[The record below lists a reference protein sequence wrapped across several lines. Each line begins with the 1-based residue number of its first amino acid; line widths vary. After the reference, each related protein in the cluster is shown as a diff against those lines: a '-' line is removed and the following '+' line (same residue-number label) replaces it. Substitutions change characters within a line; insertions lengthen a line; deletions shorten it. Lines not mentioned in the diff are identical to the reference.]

1 MCGEVGMQEIYETQ
15 DRNYTL
21 RFEPLSNSNG
31 TVHFIDHLKD
41 EQSTIGFT
49 VNDRELGYRVQ
60 QEFSSVIADLIDLA
74 VAIYATDRLA
84 FQPLHQGQNCIHVV
98 LPTRCP
104 ELFNTQVFQ
113 AKLESLLTWATG
125 SRWSFD
131 FQKRTVVDRLV
142 EHPSLPIAPQG
153 CEVALW
159 SGGLDALAGLYTRL
173 QDNLENSCVLFGTG
187 SNDNIYAR
195 QGRVA
200 QKIQS
205 IFPGRCNLYRV
216 PIRFSESS
224 THQKNKMSR
233 ARGVAFTLL
242 GSACAYLMGQ
252 RILSVYEN
260 GVGAINLP
268 YRASAVGLDHS
279 RSVHPLTLLMVSD
292 IVSEIIGE
300 KFQVKNPFLF
310 WTKAEM
316 CRKLAE
322 DKRSDLPALTMSCDS
337 PHRQQPIQCGY
348 CSSCL
353 LRRQSLAASNIK
365 DTTRYVV
372 LHGSR
377 QPINPNLHLSHML
390 EQVNTLRN
398 LLSSSDN
405 ISLQW
410 RVLTQRFPVL
420 DDIVDQSAKAE
431 SLKVDDMQHRLI
443 QLYQNYVTEWDT
455 VESQIAIGLLSKRS
469 GQQVLNK
476 DLIATQQS

>member
-1 MCGEVGMQEIYETQ
+1 MEKIHYTQ
-15 DRNYTL
+15 DRDYTL

-31 TVHFIDHLKD
+31 TVHFIDHFKD
-41 EQSTIGFT
+41 EAITIGLT
-49 VNDRELGYRVQ
+49 IDDREFGYRVK
-60 QEFSSVIADLIDLA
+60 QEFPSVIADLIDLA
-74 VAIYATDRLA
+74 VAIYASDRLA
-84 FQPLHQGQNCIHVV
+84 FQPLRKGQNCIHVV
-98 LPTRCP
+98 IPIRHP
-104 ELFNTQVFQ
+104 ELFSAQAFQ
-113 AKLESLLTWATG
+113 ARLENLLAWATG

-131 FQKRTVVDRLV
+131 FQKRTVLDRLV
-142 EHPSLPIAPQG
+142 EHQALPIAPQG

-159 SGGLDALAGLYTRL
+159 SGGLDALAGLYARL
-173 QDNLENSCVLFGTG
+173 QDDLENSFVLFGTG
-187 SNDNIYAR
+187 SNENIYAC
-195 QGRVA
+195 QGKVA

-205 IFPGRCNLYRV
+205 IFPSRCNLYRV

-224 THQKNKMSR
+224 THRKNKMSR
-233 ARGVAFTLL
+233 ARGIAFTLL

-252 RILSVYEN
+252 RVLCVYEN
-260 GVGAINLP
+260 GIGAINLP

-300 KFQVKNPFLF
+300 KFRVKNPFLF

-322 DKRSDLPALTMSCDS
+322 DKRSDLPTLTTSCDS

-353 LRRQSLAASNIK
+353 LRRQSLAASNVEDK
-365 DTTRYVV
+365 TRYVV

-377 QPINPNLHLSHML
+377 QPVNPNLRLSHML
-390 EQVNTLRN
+390 EQVKTFRN

-405 ISLQW
+405 IGLQW
-410 RVLTQRFPVL
+410 KVLTQKFPVL
-420 DDIVDQSAKAE
+420 DDVVDQSAKEE
-431 SLKVDDMQHRLI
+431 SLQAADMQSRLI

-455 VESQIAIGLLSKRS
+455 VESQIAIGLLSKR
-469 GQQVLNK
+469 GDQQALNK